1 MDNEVDIQKLLEE
14 NQKLKEQLDK
24 SNKKIKIKEKKPKKI
39 KQKKEPKKISKK
51 LIIIF
56 LSIVAVLIIG
66 IVSFFFLTNIKF
78 NIDEFKKNI
87 VLILAY
93 DEYGE
98 LTSTGSGV
106 YIDSKTIYTNAHVVQ
121 GASML
126 EIVLDNN
133 MKVELKGIQ
142 TINEKKDIAILI
154 TEKVDD
160 VKKLKMKNEV
170 KVGTEVYAVGSPL
183 GIKNT
188 VSDGVISGEYNDKEM
203 DEIVYQH
210 TAPISPGS
218 SGGALINKKGELIG
232 INYATYTDGQN
243 LNLAIMV
250 DDFNKEYEKTK
261 NDKLIEIET
270 SNFFEID
277 DLMNKPGKE
286 IIKEVC
292 SIDTSCHA
300 FIDSG
305 SYYENTDEFKVLKKD
320 LEHVVRVES
329 LMYYDETYDGN
340 DWLRVYL
347 FKMKK
352 RNEENDS
359 VFKKL
364 VEYKALETR
373 DNYYNLD
380 FNHYW
385 AVNENYYYYVEY
397 SKDINIEKIVNNLS
411 SLTGGTYE

>member
-1 MDNEVDIQKLLEE
+1 MENEVDIQKLLEE
-14 NQKLKEQLDK
+14 NKKLKEKLEKTKKK
-24 SNKKIKIKEKKPKKI
+24 SIIQEKEETKVEKNEKKRKGK
-39 KQKKEPKKISKK
+39 SKK
-51 LIIIF
+51 TMIILFILF
-56 LSIVAVLIIG
+56 VLIIAG
-66 IVSFFFLTNIKF
+66 VCFYFFYDSKF

-93 DEYGE
+93 DENGQLE
-98 LTSTGSGV
+98 STGSGV
-106 YIDSKTIYTNAHVVQ
+106 YIDNKTIYTNAHVVKD
-121 GASML
+121 ARML

-133 MKVELKGIQ
+133 MKVELKGVQ
-142 TINEKKDIAILI
+142 TTNEKKDIAILI
-154 TEKVDD
+154 TEKIDD
-160 VKKLKMKNEV
+160 IKRLKMVNDV

-188 VSDGVISGEYNDKEM
+188 VSDGVISGKYNDKEM

-250 DDFNKEYEKTK
+250 DDFNNEYEKTK
-261 NDKLIEIET
+261 NDELIKIET

-277 DLMNKPGKE
+277 DLINKPGKE

-305 SYYENTDEFKVLKKD
+305 SYYENTDEYKKLKND
-320 LEHVVRVES
+320 LEYVIRIES
-329 LMYYDETYDGN
+329 LMHYDETYDGN
-340 DWLRVYL
+340 DWIRIYL
-347 FKMKK
+347 FKMKHIK
-352 RNEENDS
+352 KENDDT
-359 VFKKL
+359 FKKI
-364 VEYKALETR
+364 VDYKALETR
-373 DNYYNLD
+373 DNYYNLE

-385 AVNENYYYYVEY
+385 AINEKYYYYVEY
-397 SKDINIEKIVNNLS
+397 SKNINIEKIVNNLS
-411 SLTGGTYE
+411 ILTGGTYE